1 MIPAPFGL
9 QLAAAALAAIP
20 AGWLGAIVGR
30 GEAEGPQ
37 PPAIPMVIATLVVF
51 VWAALVMPTIVLL
64 VATLALG
71 WALLVLAT
79 VDLLVLRLPNL
90 LTYPL
95 IVIGLL
101 LSLQLPEHNPVA
113 HLIGA
118 AGGFAVLYA
127 VGAAYRAARGREG
140 LGLGDAKLAAAAGA
154 WLGWQALPSMV
165 LIACAA
171 AFMWIGVAVLARGK
185 AALGEEIA
193 FGVPLCFAF
202 WMVWLYGAP
211 DFTNLF

>member
-1 MIPAPFGL
+1 MAGALSL
-9 QLAAAALAAIP
+9 QAAMTAVAAIP
-20 AGWLGAIVGR
+20 AGWLGATIAR
-30 GEAEGPQ
+30 RETEGPQ
-37 PPAIPMVIATLVVF
+37 PSTPAMVIATL
-51 VWAALVMPTIVLL
+51 AAFTGAVLVMPSPVLL
-64 VATLALG
+64 AVTLGLG
-71 WALLVLAT
+71 WALLVLGA

-95 IVIGLL
+95 IAAGLL
-101 LSLQLPEHNPVA
+101 LSFWLPDHDPIA

-127 VGAAYRAARGREG
+127 VGFAYRAARGREG

-171 AFMWIGVAVLARGK
+171 AFIWIGVAVAARGK
-185 AALGEEIA
+185 SALREEIA

-202 WMVWLYGAP
+202 WLVWLYGTP
-211 DFTNLF
+211 DFARLF